1 MEEKKLIDNA
11 FYVEQRTWGTW
22 DSYDKD
28 DKCIV
33 TSLTEEEC
41 VKATRFVLKGRQD
54 GWDETQTMVKS
65 ENSTVGGK
73 L

>member
-1 MEEKKLIDNA
+1 MDKQLIDGC
-11 FYVEQRTWGTW
+11 FYVEYKKWGTW

-28 DKCIV
+28 GKCIV

-41 VKATRFVLKGRQD
+41 VKATRFMLKLRQENRLNEV
-54 GWDETQTMVKS
+54 ETTYS
-65 ENSTVGGK
+65 GEIPGK